1 MFAQPRLVARGPGGL
16 QGLDDRGGQALVEHA
31 AQELLAG
38 RQPCRAVEHL
48 DAGTKRLEQGRIAGG
63 PGSAGQHRDTQA
75 APGTKRQLAGL
86 AADAGVPFAD
96 VAMMAPVPGRG
107 SVQVGPHDIG
117 PRPPA
122 GEQAGQPG
130 LERLHRGFRAV
141 NAQHELRPARGLGLV
156 GGVEDGFGRSDRR
169 VVAADQRPRLSQ
181 VASDDGT
188 GLPQAE
194 HRDDQRIS
202 VGGHHA

>member
-1 MFAQPRLVARGPGGL
+1 VFAQPRLVARGPGGL

-75 APGTKRQLAGL
+75 APGHRGHHRDIGERHSRVGRETGQLAFG
-86 AADAGVPFAD
+86 A
-96 VAMMAPVPGRG
+96 GRG

-117 PRPPA
+117 PRLPA

-130 LERLHRGFRAV
+130 LERRHRGLRAV
-141 NAQHELRPARGLGLV
+141 DTQHELRLARGLGLT
-156 GGVEDGFGRSDRR
+156 GGVEDGFGRCDRR
-169 VVAADQRPRLSQ
+169 IVAADPQPR
-181 VASDDGT
+181 
-188 GLPQAE
+188 
-194 HRDDQRIS
+194 
-202 VGGHHA
+202 GG